1 MYRIIEGRGTGKT
14 SRLMLLAKE
23 NNAIFV
29 CANPNA
35 MRYKAEQYGLSGI
48 EFVSYHDFVTN
59 VYDGNYVVDEL
70 EGFLNAIMGQNKLIG
85 YTISQE

>member
-1 MYRIIEGRGTGKT
+1 
-14 SRLMLLAKE
+14 
-23 NNAIFV
+23 
-29 CANPNA
+29 

-70 EGFLNAIMGQNKLIG
+70 EGFLNAIMG
-85 YTISQE
+85 